1 MCLEITVIK
10 KVGFLFGVSK
20 IKLPLTQLESLE
32 WGPAI
37 QLALAIMSEVDD
49 NFFHKMTNTEFV
61 LISSGLSFLRLLTG
75 LFFYLQACCPML

>member
-1 MCLEITVIK
+1 MCIEITVIK

-20 IKLPLTQLESLE
+20 IKLPSTQLESLE

-49 NFFHKMTNTEFV
+49 NFYHKMTK
-61 LISSGLSFLRLLTG
+61 
-75 LFFYLQACCPML
+75 